1 MKYIV
6 QKWLISVWGSWR
18 YCAFLDLVE
27 LVDVKVIWSISGA
40 SPLVGAS
47 RITPTPETGSWRMV
61 CTEADCCDKP
71 SQGLKAKISIAQ
83 VCIREAC
90 VGARLL
96 LLVVMWR

>member
-1 MKYIV
+1 MYC
-6 QKWLISVWGSWR
+6 LSVGLVEVLCFF
-18 YCAFLDLVE
+18 YLVE
-27 LVDVKVIWSISGA
+27 LVDDKVWSISGA
-40 SPLVGAS
+40 SPLVGAP

-71 SQGLKAKISIAQ
+71 PPGLKAKICLAQ
-83 VCIREAC
+83 VCIHEAC